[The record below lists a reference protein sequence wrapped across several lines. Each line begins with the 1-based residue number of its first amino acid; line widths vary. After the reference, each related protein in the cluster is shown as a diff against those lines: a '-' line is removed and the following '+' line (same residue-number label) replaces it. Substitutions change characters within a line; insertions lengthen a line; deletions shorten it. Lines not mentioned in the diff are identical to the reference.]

1 MDIAIYAF
9 FTIACSISLSAV
21 AFLVGRCGRRLPIDG
36 MLPRVV
42 HSARFGPQDEPEHAA
57 AGTQGPGWPHVS

>member
-1 MDIAIYAF
+1 MDIVIYAL
-9 FTIACSISLSAV
+9 FTVVCSISLSIV

-42 HSARFGPQDEPEHAA
+42 HSARFGPQDECQHAGSGI
-57 AGTQGPGWPHVS
+57 AGTSWPHVG